1 MAKNLLLYDKYN
13 KVINTTLDVKGT
25 TGYITIENLIP
36 DTDYPEGEFYVGW
49 EVEGKILPKATV
61 PEFTTLRQ
69 MREKL
74 VIVYFS
80 DLTEQQ
86 LVDIK
91 GDSAYKVALDN
102 GFNGSQ
108 KEWLESL
115 KGEPGEP
122 GRQGDPGRD
131 GVDITEGG
139 SAYEIAL
146 AEGFQGTREE
156 WLESLKG
163 EPGKPGEP
171 GEKGDPGEDGFG
183 VDGASAY
190 EIALEN
196 GFVGNIQDFLDSLVG
211 EPGRDGQDGND
222 GLSAYEI
229 ALENGF
235 QGTEE
240 DWLNSLKNTD
250 VNKISD
256 IEAEALFIAEMN
268 KKVTQLGSTTSKF
281 LNSHGLTELGQLC
294 TAYDFN
300 LFTLHASTYKE
311 IANIWGQKN
320 YTLKVL
326 GNNSRDITMTT
337 TVTSPSL
344 ENYYTIIG
352 GKTGTMGIVRNLTAM
367 IKDNNNYY
375 IATIMRAQEDRF
387 NDLKLALD
395 EAIKKENG
403 NPYNNSIGDSNTSFS
418 IVKYPLISPSILTAV
433 KPSILLSN
441 KETTKQNPASMT
453 KLVTSMVMLDNMTN
467 MNQVITIQ
475 ESDLVSGSGI
485 PLQVGDKLTLRDSLY
500 AMLLPSSNITAKAVA
515 RTIGHEI
522 HKRRSI

>member
-1 MAKNLLLYDKYN
+1 MQQYLKAYDSNGKLLATGHEVVGDVGSVIIPNLSP
-13 KVINTTLDVKGT
+13 NTTYKEGSFFISWQGED
-25 TGYITIENLIP
+25 YE
-36 DTDYPEGEFYVGW
+36 TDKV
-49 EVEGKILPKATV
+49 AV
-61 PEFTTLRQ
+61 PGFTTHESSYKEFVFYFKDHL
-69 MREKL
+69 L
-74 VIVYFS
+74 VKPKTAYDIAVDNGFTGTELEWVESIKGDKMTFS
-80 DLTEQQ
+80 DLTE
-86 LVDIK
+86 
-91 GDSAYKVALDN
+91 DN
-102 GFNGSQ
+102 KN
-108 KEWLESL
+108 EL
-115 KGEPGEP
+115 
-122 GRQGDPGRD
+122 RGRD
-131 GVDITEGG
+131 GSSGK

-146 AEGFQGTREE
+146 IHGFEG
-156 WLESLKG
+156 S
-163 EPGKPGEP
+163 
-171 GEKGDPGEDGFG
+171 
-183 VDGASAY
+183 
-190 EIALEN
+190 
-196 GFVGNIQDFLDSLVG
+196 
-211 EPGRDGQDGND
+211 
-222 GLSAYEI
+222 
-229 ALENGF
+229 
-235 QGTEE
+235 EE

-256 IEAEALFIAEMN
+256 VEAEALFIAEMN

-418 IVKYPLISPSILTAV
+418 IVKYPLMSPSILTTV

-485 PLQVGDKLTLRDSLY
+485 PLQVGDKLTLRDALY